1 MRSRRG
7 VGLDRGQ
14 RAVST
19 AGPPKRSGPRL
30 RAVGPHGVG
39 GSLTGKALGNV
50 RTKHRPCLPCPPKS
64 FTIFDSVTPLGP
76 STRLEKSMGR
86 KAIEFKGAFW
96 GYRQ

>member
-1 MRSRRG
+1 M
-7 VGLDRGQ
+7 
-14 RAVST
+14 
-19 AGPPKRSGPRL
+19 
-30 RAVGPHGVG
+30 
-39 GSLTGKALGNV
+39 TGKALGNV

-96 GYRQ
+96 GIDNRKQEIPSTWPVK